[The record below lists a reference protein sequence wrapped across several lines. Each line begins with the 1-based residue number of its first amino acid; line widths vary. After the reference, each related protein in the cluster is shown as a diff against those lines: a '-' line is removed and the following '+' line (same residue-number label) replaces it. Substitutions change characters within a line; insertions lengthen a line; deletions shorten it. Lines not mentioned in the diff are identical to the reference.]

1 MQTLINEYKDNMLIM
16 INKLPDNKIIE
27 LFDYMK
33 FLLQQYPYERK
44 TLTDEDSLLMQQKS
58 LNKIWNNKEEDLY
71 EL

>member
-1 MQTLINEYKDNMLIM
+1 MQTLIKEYKNNMLTM

-33 FLLQQYPYERK
+33 ILLQQHPYERK
-44 TLTDEDSLLMQQKS
+44 TLIDEDSLLMQQKS
-58 LNKIWNNKEEDLY
+58 LNNIWDNKEEDLY